1 MSSYLTFVYQG
12 YLISF
17 NQISCMQ
24 FSRYDTDWYFISHI
38 RGKIPFLLISLVK
51 PSIYLIR
58 LMPVVLFL
66 VWRPPAL
73 PHRLQCSTIG
83 RLRLN
88 RRVRDGNG
96 CFPQAHRHQKLFSY
110 HTFVPVL
117 TLSRIRYASSRWSQ
131 SFIYIFLCMSSIWY
145 ASIPSVIHPRNLCT
159 HSLIAKQWHTSN
171 SLLILP

>member
-1 MSSYLTFVYQG
+1 MYAVFKVRYWLIFYQSYKRK
-12 YLISF
+12 IS
-17 NQISCMQ
+17 
-24 FSRYDTDWYFISHI
+24 
-38 RGKIPFLLISLVK
+38 FLLISLVK

-96 CFPQAHRHQKLFSY
+96 CFPQAHRYQKCLFSY

-159 HSLIAKQWHTSN
+159 HSLIAKQ
-171 SLLILP
+171 